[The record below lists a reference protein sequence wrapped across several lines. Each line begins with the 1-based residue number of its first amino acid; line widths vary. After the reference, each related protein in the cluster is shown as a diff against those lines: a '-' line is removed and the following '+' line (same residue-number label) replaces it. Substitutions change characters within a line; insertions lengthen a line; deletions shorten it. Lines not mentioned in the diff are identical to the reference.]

1 MKEQLIVE
9 GATHGDIWEMAT
21 EAYNKKVISFLEQH
35 NQLIPVPAEASIS
48 PADE

>member
-1 MKEQLIVE
+1 VE

-21 EAYNKKVISFLEQH
+21 EAYIKKVISFLKQH
-35 NQLIPVPAEASIS
+35 NLLIPIPTEASIS